1 MEILKKRFRLF
12 KESLRNNDGMTLIEI
27 MIVVVIITIL
37 GALVVP
43 KFMDMPNKAKVT
55 AARQQMSNFET
66 ALQSYSYQKGGF
78 PSTEEGLEAL
88 VREGLIKKI
97 PKDPWGYD
105 YQYRSPGEV
114 DTDFEIWS
122 LGADGKEGGGGFKA
136 DIKSWE

>member
-1 MEILKKRFRLF
+1 M
-12 KESLRNNDGMTLIEI
+12 
-27 MIVVVIITIL
+27 VIITIL

-114 DTDFEIWS
+114 DKDFEIWS
-122 LGADGKEGGGGFKA
+122 FGADGKEGGEGFKA